1 MELKPETVWWKEE
14 PRIYDLGNDPQTIQ
28 RKHLMFGENTA
39 CIPVWKRAGFRYRTL
54 AYHKHYIRT
63 AAGEWEDYGA
73 DYRPNPSPIPNGN
86 GITND

>member
-14 PRIYDLGNDPQTIQ
+14 PLVYDSGSGPQSIPW
-28 RKHLMFGENTA
+28 KFLMFAQDTSFL
-39 CIPVWKRAGFRYRTL
+39 PVWERANFRYRTL

-63 AAGEWEDYGA
+63 AAGEWEDYGSG
-73 DYRPNPSPIPNGN
+73 YRPNPSPILNGN